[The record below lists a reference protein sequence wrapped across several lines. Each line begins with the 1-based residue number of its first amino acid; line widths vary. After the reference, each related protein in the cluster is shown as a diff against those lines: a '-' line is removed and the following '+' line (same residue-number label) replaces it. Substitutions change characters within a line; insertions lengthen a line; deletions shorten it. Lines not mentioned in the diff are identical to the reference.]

1 MRTPSILLAASFGL
15 ALVAADGAAAAQRKD
30 APAQPAQPARID
42 GKYAAKF
49 DAVANNCSRAG
60 MSLSSATVELTQK
73 ARGVSVTIP
82 AVPIM
87 GGTVSRGGKFRAVAK
102 RGKTA
107 IQGVEGRFSVAG
119 RVEKR
124 TIQFLFIAEYFEG
137 TKPLCTQSWNATGPR
152 Q

>member
-1 MRTPSILLAASFGL
+1 MRQPRLALATLAVTLAAL
-15 ALVAADGAAAAQRKD
+15 AGAAAAQGKGD
-30 APAQPAQPARID
+30 APPKVE
-42 GKYAAKF
+42 GKYAARF
-49 DAVANNCSRAG
+49 EVVANNCSKAG
-60 MSLSSATVELTQK
+60 MSLSSATVEVSQPK
-73 ARGVSVTIP
+73 PRSASVTIP

-87 GGTVSRGGKFRAVAK
+87 GGVVSRGGKFRAVAK

-119 RVEKR
+119 RVEKG

-137 TKPLCTQSWNATGPR
+137 DKPLCTQSWNARGPR

>member
-1 MRTPSILLAASFGL
+1 MSHPRILLASL
-15 ALVAADGAAAAQRKD
+15 ALTLAAGAGTAAAQSAAAEPKVE
-30 APAQPAQPARID
+30 

-49 DAVANNCSRAG
+49 ERVANNCAKAG
-60 MSLSSATVELTQK
+60 MSLSSATVDVSQPKT
-73 ARGVSVTIP
+73 RSVSVTIP

-87 GGTVSRGGKFRAVAK
+87 NGSVSRGGKFRAVAK

-124 TIQFLFIAEYFEG
+124 NIQFLLIAEYFEG
-137 TKPLCTQSWNATGPR
+137 DKPLCTQSWNASGPR

>member
-1 MRTPSILLAASFGL
+1 MSHPRVLLASL
-15 ALVAADGAAAAQRKD
+15 AVTLVAGAGAAAQGTAGAEPKVE
-30 APAQPAQPARID
+30 

-49 DAVANNCSRAG
+49 ERVANNCTKAG
-60 MSLSSATVELTQK
+60 MSLASTTVDVSQPKT
-73 ARGVSVTIP
+73 RSVSVTIP

-87 GGTVSRGGKFRAVAK
+87 SGSVSRGGKFRAVAR

-107 IQGVEGRFSVAG
+107 IKGVDGRFSVAG

-124 TIQFLFIAEYFEG
+124 NIQFLFIAEYFEG
-137 TKPLCTQSWNATGPR
+137 EKPLCTQSWNASGPR

>member
-1 MRTPSILLAASFGL
+1 MSHPRILLASL
-15 ALVAADGAAAAQRKD
+15 ALTLLAGAGAAAAQSTTAEPKVE
-30 APAQPAQPARID
+30 
-42 GKYAAKF
+42 GKYATKF
-49 DAVANNCSRAG
+49 ERVANNCAKAG
-60 MSLSSATVELTQK
+60 MSLSSATVDVSQPK
-73 ARGVSVTIP
+73 ARSVSVTIP

-87 GGTVSRGGKFRAVAK
+87 SGSVSRGGKFRAVAK

-124 TIQFLFIAEYFEG
+124 NIQFLLIAEYFEG
-137 TKPLCTQSWNATGPR
+137 DKPLCTQSWNASGPR